1 MTDLCTNI
9 IRSYMICMIHKKK
22 VPDTFKHVCSWQK
35 RFYHQGTSAKC
46 NHPIP
51 TPPLPSPSLDLR
63 VCPWFQQLDL
73 TVYYCCEVVSCAGTV
88 PVLCVAVANTKRP
101 CHEYLNWNM
110 QWLCSGVKIQPIIW
124 IQTQIYMVVCRLQ
137 IRLFFVCFVVVFN
150 INFCWCNLMTP
161 VVSMVIVRSV

>member
-1 MTDLCTNI
+1 MHD
-9 IRSYMICMIHKKK
+9 S
-22 VPDTFKHVCSWQK
+22 QK
-35 RFYHQGTSAKC
+35 EGTWHIQTCLLLAKEILPSGYFSKM
-46 NHPIP
+46 HPPHSHP